1 MALFRKKEKKKK
13 KKNPAGVGRR
23 MAGKKGAIVQLQ
35 AEINTDEEWDK
46 ILAKEGLLVVDVYSE
61 WCGPCLGMVGTLK
74 KLKLEVG
81 GDLLNLAIAKADG
94 IECLKRFR
102 NKSEPTWM
110 FIGSG
115 HLVNLMFGAN
125 APRLS
130 RLIVEELENE
140 SKVLRGERE
149 RAALPFDELTE
160 EERIRHE
167 AQEKKRLAALA
178 KEQAAQE
185 QARRR
190 EERRRMRSLKELL
203 RAVGLVVYLQAADP
217 EACEPR
223 ADVLRNLEEAGLQPK
238 EQLSLEVPAEI
249 AEKLWGEEAA
259 AAEGAVRCVVDVVE
273 VPPPGAEEAAE
284 DALEPVVRAV
294 YGETDEGASPDSPAA
309 RFPTVWAPRTAH
321 ARALAASLLLP
332 ELADRLLGP
341 PPPPPPP
348 RAVLVFDAGKAK
360 ELADALAE
368 HRELVLRRAYFD
380 ASEPDEASRVADTDE
395 DYQAA
400 AAAKP
405 QTDKLVVVVEATRGD
420 AVLALSQFQP
430 CYISPGPE
438 EGAVDAEAWFPPSDD
453 EDDDEE

>member
-259 AAEGAVRCVVDVVE
+259 AA
-273 VPPPGAEEAAE
+273 AA

-294 YGETDEGASPDSPAA
+294 YGETDEGASPDSTISINSNGTASQPMK
-309 RFPTVWAPRTAH
+309 RRTQ
-321 ARALAASLLLP
+321 SWGSTP
-332 ELADRLLGP
+332 ELQRRYPLADRLLGP

-405 QTDKLVVVVEATRGD
+405 QSVSSILCPLIRLE
-420 AVLALSQFQP
+420 
-430 CYISPGPE
+430 
-438 EGAVDAEAWFPPSDD
+438 
-453 EDDDEE
+453 